1 MSLPELLSMFGLRAQ
16 TFSPAL
22 VDKHIDGH
30 GHDSV
35 LTPLGVLLS
44 VKLPPPTPLKLLG
57 DTHQRPQIPIREK
70 GNEWVQWGCRGGGGG
85 GVLVDVYNMLVTGG

>member
-16 TFSPAL
+16 TFCPIF

-35 LTPLGVLLS
+35 LTPSVVLLS
-44 VKLPPPTPLKLLG
+44 VKLPLYPSKTPLRQTSTLTDPYQG
-57 DTHQRPQIPIREK
+57 E
-70 GNEWVQWGCRGGGGG
+70 GE
-85 GVLVDVYNMLVTGG
+85 

>member
-22 VDKHIDGH
+22 MDKHIDGH

-44 VKLPPPTPLKLLG
+44 VKLPPYPSKTPLRHTSTPTDPYQG
-57 DTHQRPQIPIREK
+57 EGERV
-70 GNEWVQWGCRGGGGG
+70 GAVG
-85 GVLVDVYNMLVTGG
+85 M